1 MVRSSFWN
9 QPNAGRLAKQ
19 PAVPRGVVRGV
30 VMVKET
36 VVVSSTKPISPAFA
50 FGQAVA
56 SGDNVPSEGAPS
68 IVPELPVSKGYL
80 LPDGDVLRF
89 EDPTRPRGQS

>member
-1 MVRSSFWN
+1 M
-9 QPNAGRLAKQ
+9 
-19 PAVPRGVVRGV
+19 

-56 SGDNVPSEGAPS
+56 SSDNVASEGAPS

-89 EDPTRPRGQS
+89 EDQPDSAGKADPSS